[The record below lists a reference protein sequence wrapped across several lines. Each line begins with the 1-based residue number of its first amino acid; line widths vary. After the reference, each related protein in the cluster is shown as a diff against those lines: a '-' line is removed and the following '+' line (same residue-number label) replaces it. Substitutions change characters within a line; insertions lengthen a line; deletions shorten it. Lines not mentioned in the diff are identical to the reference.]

1 MKAKTIEEIQEND
14 SPILEQQSTPNSV
27 IELLPAQTAHA
38 TELKF
43 DNKTSEQKVQNIRI
57 KDKTTRYVL

>member
-14 SPILEQQSTPNSV
+14 SPILEQQSIPNSV
-27 IELLPAQTAHA
+27 IELLPAQIAHA

-43 DNKTSEQKVQNIRI
+43 DNKTSEQNVQNIRI